1 MKRKKIIG
9 GQNRE
14 IQMVKK
20 KRKERERERER
31 ERETNLK
38 YISPICFLFK

>member
-14 IQMVKK
+14 IQVVKK
-20 KRKERERERER
+20 KRKERERE
-31 ERETNLK
+31 TWNT
-38 YISPICFLFK
+38 